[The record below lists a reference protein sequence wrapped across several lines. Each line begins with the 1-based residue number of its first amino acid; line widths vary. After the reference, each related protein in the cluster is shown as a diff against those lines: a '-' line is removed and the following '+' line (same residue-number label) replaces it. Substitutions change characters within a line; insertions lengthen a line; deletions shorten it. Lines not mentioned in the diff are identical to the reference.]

1 MSLFFLIFGGVKK
14 LIRFFMLVLIFAYIS
29 AGMAGVSLQWFPAGW
44 TAGWER
50 PSLPSLNEVGDTD
63 ESIIAKVQKQQGDE
77 AKSLFDK
84 KEFGF
89 EDKLSDLL
97 IFLKPAE
104 VISVMNTRDGLIRSG
119 VIFVGLF
126 LLSWLRSGSNRV

>member
-1 MSLFFLIFGGVKK
+1 
-14 LIRFFMLVLIFAYIS
+14 MLVLIFAYIS
-29 AGMAGVSLQWFPAGW
+29 AGMAGVSLLWFPEGW

-50 PSLPSLNEVGDTD
+50 PSLPSLNEVGDTG

-89 EDKLSDLL
+89 EDKLSELF

-104 VISVMNTRDGLIRSG
+104 VISVMNTRDCLILSG
-119 VIFVGLF
+119 VIFMGLF
-126 LLSWLRSGSNRV
+126 LLSWLRSGSNKV